1 MVASIKPH
9 RDEVGL
15 ADEGMLIDGQWT
27 AALAGQTWNHRH
39 PATGEDVASFPV
51 AAADDVDL
59 AVRAARRAFDEG
71 PWPRARA
78 SERIRVLRRIAD
90 LVREHG
96 DELLRLQALD
106 NSVPLSFASVY
117 ATSAAFVADVFD
129 HHAGWVDKLAG
140 ETLPPYQGGDHVVMT
155 LREPVG
161 VVGAIVPWNAPLLL
175 SAQKLAP
182 ALAAGCTVVLK
193 PSEYATFAV
202 LRLARLIE
210 EAGVPPGVLNV
221 VTGPG
226 DPAGEALISHPF
238 VDKLSFTGSRAVGR
252 RIIAASAD
260 GFKRV
265 SLELGGKSPALVFAD
280 ADVSSAAAITMGT
293 VTLGLS
299 GQVCLAQTRALVHR
313 DVTDEFLSMAEMIGG
328 MVSYGNPFDP
338 AVTSSPLINTRQME
352 RVLGLIAQGQADGAR
367 LVCGGS
373 RSQGDLAA
381 GNFVAPT
388 LFTDVTNDM
397 TIAREEIF
405 GPVLSVIPFTDE
417 DEAVRIANDTEYGLA
432 ATVWTSDIK
441 RAMRMTK
448 AIRAGTVG
456 INGYQ
461 LEPHAAFGGYR
472 QSGLGHRVLHR
483 AQDRPAPVHRRDDVT
498 SSRGDTG
505 RQDRGRDRRCPR
517 PGPGR
522 GDRAGPGRSPA
533 GAERPARPGR
543 ARRGRRDHR
552 SRRAGG
558 GLRR

>member
-15 ADEGMLIDGQWT
+15 ADQEMLIDGQWT
-27 AALAGQTWNHRH
+27 AARAGQTWNHRH
-39 PATGEDVASFPV
+39 PATGEDVASFPI
-51 AAADDVDL
+51 AAAEDVDL

-106 NSVPLSFASVY
+106 NSVPLSFGGVY
-117 ATSAAFVADVFD
+117 GMSSAMVADVFD

-140 ETLPPYQGGDHVVMT
+140 ETLPPYQGGDHLVMT

-175 SAQKLAP
+175 AAQKLAP
-182 ALAAGCTVVLK
+182 ALAAGCTIVVK

-210 EAGVPPGVLNV
+210 EAGLPPGVLNV

-226 DPAGEALISHPF
+226 DPAGEALITHPM
-238 VDKLSFTGSRAVGR
+238 VNKLSFTGSRAVGR
-252 RIIAASAD
+252 RIVEASAD

-265 SLELGGKSPALVFAD
+265 SLELGGKSPALIFAD
-280 ADVSSAAAITMGT
+280 ADVGSAAAITMGT

-338 AVTSSPLINTRQME
+338 AVTSSPLINTKQMD
-352 RVLGLIAQGQADGAR
+352 RVLGLITQGQAEGAR
-367 LVCGGS
+367 LVCGGN
-373 RSQGDLAA
+373 RSEGDLAA

-397 TIAREEIF
+397 SIAREEIF
-405 GPVLSVIPFTDE
+405 GPVLSVIPFADE

-432 ATVWTSDIK
+432 ATVWTSDLK
-441 RAMRMTK
+441 RAMRVTK

-472 QSGLGHRVLHR
+472 QSGLGREGG
-483 AQDRPAPVHRRDDVT
+483 RPAIESYTELKTVLLPFT
-498 SSRGDTG
+498 
-505 RQDRGRDRRCPR
+505 
-517 PGPGR
+517 
-522 GDRAGPGRSPA
+522 
-533 GAERPARPGR
+533 EEMM
-543 ARRGRRDHR
+543 
-552 SRRAGG
+552 
-558 GLRR
+558 

>member
-9 RDEVGL
+9 RDELRL
-15 ADEGMLIDGQWT
+15 ADGLMLIDGRWT
-27 AALAGQTWNHRH
+27 AAESGRTWDHRH
-39 PATGEDVASFPV
+39 PATGEDVASF
-51 AAADDVDL
+51 AIAEAEDVDL

-78 SERIRVLRRIAD
+78 AERIRVLHRIAD
-90 LVREHG
+90 LVRENG
-96 DELLRLQALD
+96 DELLKLQALD
-106 NSVPLSFASVY
+106 NSVPLTFGGVY
-117 ATSAAFVADVFD
+117 GMSSAMVADVFD

-140 ETLPPYQGGDHVVMT
+140 ETLPPYQGGDHLVMT

-175 SAQKLAP
+175 TAQKLAP
-182 ALAAGCTVVLK
+182 ALAAGCTIVLK
-193 PSEYATFAV
+193 PSEYATFSV
-202 LRLARLIE
+202 LRLVKLLE
-210 EAGVPPGVLNV
+210 EAGVPAGVINV

-226 DPAGEALISHPF
+226 EPTGDALINHPM
-238 VDKLSFTGSRAVGR
+238 VSKLSFTGSRAVGR
-252 RIIAASAD
+252 KIIEASAN

-280 ADVSSAAAITMGT
+280 ADVSSAAMITMGT

-313 DVTDEFLSMAEMIGG
+313 DVADEFLATSEMIAG

-338 AVTSSPLINTRQME
+338 AVTSSPLINTRQLD
-352 RVLGLIAQGQADGAR
+352 RVLGLIAKGQAEGAR
-367 LVCGGS
+367 LVSGGN
-373 RSQGDLAA
+373 RGEGELAA

-405 GPVLSVIPFTDE
+405 GPVLSVIPFSDE
-417 DEAVRIANDTEYGLA
+417 EEAVRIANDTEYGLA
-432 ATVWTSDIK
+432 ATVWTSDVK

-461 LEPHAAFGGYR
+461 LEPNAAFGGYG
-472 QSGLGHRVLHR
+472 QSGIGREGG
-483 AQDRPAPVHRRDDVT
+483 RPSIEAYTELKTVMLPFT
-498 SSRGDTG
+498 
-505 RQDRGRDRRCPR
+505 
-517 PGPGR
+517 
-522 GDRAGPGRSPA
+522 
-533 GAERPARPGR
+533 EEMM
-543 ARRGRRDHR
+543 
-552 SRRAGG
+552 
-558 GLRR
+558 

>member
-1 MVASIKPH
+1 MIASIKTH
-9 RDEVGL
+9 RDDAGL
-15 ADEGMLIDGQWT
+15 TDGQLLINGSWS
-27 AALAGQTWNHRH
+27 AASTGQTWSHSH
-39 PATGEDVASFPV
+39 PATGEEVASFPI
-51 AAADDVDL
+51 AGPEDVDR
-59 AVRAARRAFDEG
+59 AVRAARTAFDEG
-71 PWPRARA
+71 TWPRARA
-78 SERIRVLRRIAD
+78 RERIRVLRGIAD

-96 DELLRLQALD
+96 DELLALQALD
-106 NSVPLSFASVY
+106 NSVPLSFGAVY
-117 ATSAAFVADVFD
+117 GMSAGFVADVFD

-140 ETLPPYQGGDHVVMT
+140 ETLPPYQGGDHLVMT

-175 SAQKLAP
+175 TAQKLAP

-202 LRLARLIE
+202 LRLVKLIE
-210 EAGVPPGVLNV
+210 EAGLPAGVLNV

-226 DPAGEALISHPF
+226 DPTGDALINHPM
-238 VDKLSFTGSRAVGR
+238 VDKISFTGSRAVGR
-252 RIIAASAD
+252 KIIEASAA

-280 ADVSSAAAITMGT
+280 ADVSTAAAMTMGT

-313 DVTDEFLSMAEMIGG
+313 DKADEFLGMAEMIAG

-338 AVTSSPLINTRQME
+338 AVTAAPLINQRQLD
-352 RVLGLIAQGQADGAR
+352 RVLTLIGQGQQEGAR
-367 LVCGGS
+367 LVCGGT
-373 RSQGDLAA
+373 RGEGDLAA

-388 LFTDVTNDM
+388 LFTDVHNDM

-417 DEAVRIANDTEYGLA
+417 DEAIKIANSTEYGLA
-432 ATVWTSDIK
+432 ATVWTADIK

-448 AIRAGTVG
+448 ALRAGTVG

-472 QSGLGHRVLHR
+472 QSGIGREGGRTAIESYTEVKTVLLPFT
-483 AQDRPAPVHRRDDVT
+483 D
-498 SSRGDTG
+498 
-505 RQDRGRDRRCPR
+505 
-517 PGPGR
+517 
-522 GDRAGPGRSPA
+522 
-533 GAERPARPGR
+533 EMM
-543 ARRGRRDHR
+543 
-552 SRRAGG
+552 
-558 GLRR
+558 

>member
-15 ADEGMLIDGQWT
+15 SEGRILIDGGWRQ
-27 AALAGQTWNHRH
+27 AQSGQTWSHSH
-39 PATGEDVASFPV
+39 PATGEEVASFPV
-51 AAADDVDL
+51 AGPEDVDA
-59 AVRAARRAFDEG
+59 AVRAARLAFDEG

-78 SERIRVLRRIAD
+78 SERIRVLRKLAD

-96 DELLRLQALD
+96 GELLALQALD
-106 NSVPLSFASVY
+106 NSVPLSFGAVY

-140 ETLPPYQGGDHVVMT
+140 ETLPPYQGGDHMILT

-161 VVGAIVPWNAPLLL
+161 VVGAIIPWNAPLLL
-175 SAQKLAP
+175 CAQKVAP
-182 ALAAGCTVVLK
+182 ALAAGCTIVLK

-202 LRLARLIE
+202 LRLAALAE
-210 EAGVPPGVLNV
+210 EAGLPAGVLNV

-226 DPAGEALISHPF
+226 EPTGDSLISHPM
-238 VDKLSFTGSRAVGR
+238 VDKISFTGSRAVGR
-252 RIIAASAD
+252 KIIAASAD
-260 GFKRV
+260 TFKRV

-280 ADVSSAAAITMGT
+280 ADVSTAAAITMGT
-293 VTLGLS
+293 VTFGLS
-299 GQVCLAQTRALVHR
+299 GQVCLAQTRALVHA
-313 DVTDEFLSMAEMIGG
+313 DAHDEFVAMAEMIGG
-328 MVSYGNPFDP
+328 MITYGSPFDP
-338 AVTSSPLINTRQME
+338 AVTSSPLINARQME

-367 LVCGGS
+367 LVCGGA
-373 RSQGDLAA
+373 RSEGDLAT

-397 TIAREEIF
+397 SIAREEIF

-417 DEAVRIANDTEYGLA
+417 DEAIRIANDTEYGLA
-432 ATVWTSDIK
+432 ATVWTNDIK

-472 QSGLGHRVLHR
+472 QSGIGREGGRTAIESYTELKTVLLPFTDE
-483 AQDRPAPVHRRDDVT
+483 AM
-498 SSRGDTG
+498 
-505 RQDRGRDRRCPR
+505 
-517 PGPGR
+517 
-522 GDRAGPGRSPA
+522 
-533 GAERPARPGR
+533 
-543 ARRGRRDHR
+543 
-552 SRRAGG
+552 
-558 GLRR
+558 

>member
-15 ADEGMLIDGQWT
+15 ADQEMLIDGQWT
-27 AALAGQTWNHRH
+27 AARAGQTWNHRH
-39 PATGEDVASFPV
+39 PATGEDVASFPI
-51 AAADDVDL
+51 AAAEDVDL

-106 NSVPLSFASVY
+106 NSVPLSFGGVY
-117 ATSAAFVADVFD
+117 GMSSAMVADVFD

-140 ETLPPYQGGDHVVMT
+140 ETLPPYQGGDHLVMT

-175 SAQKLAP
+175 AAQKLAP
-182 ALAAGCTVVLK
+182 ALAAGCTIVVK

-210 EAGVPPGVLNV
+210 EAGLPPGVLNV

-226 DPAGEALISHPF
+226 DPAGEALITHPM
-238 VDKLSFTGSRAVGR
+238 VNKLSFTGSRAVGR
-252 RIIAASAD
+252 RIVEASAD

-265 SLELGGKSPALVFAD
+265 SLELGGKSPALIFAD
-280 ADVSSAAAITMGT
+280 ADVGSAAAITMGT

-338 AVTSSPLINTRQME
+338 AVTSSPLINTKQME
-352 RVLGLIAQGQADGAR
+352 RVLGLITQGQAEGAR

-373 RSQGDLAA
+373 RSEGDLAA

-397 TIAREEIF
+397 SIAREEIF
-405 GPVLSVIPFTDE
+405 GPVLSVIPFADE

-432 ATVWTSDIK
+432 ATVWTSDLK
-441 RAMRMTK
+441 RAMRITK

-472 QSGLGHRVLHR
+472 QSGLGREGG
-483 AQDRPAPVHRRDDVT
+483 RPAIESYTELKTVLLPFT
-498 SSRGDTG
+498 
-505 RQDRGRDRRCPR
+505 
-517 PGPGR
+517 
-522 GDRAGPGRSPA
+522 
-533 GAERPARPGR
+533 EEMM
-543 ARRGRRDHR
+543 
-552 SRRAGG
+552 
-558 GLRR
+558 